1 MVQREG
7 IEALVRE
14 NQEEIL
20 SLLRDF
26 VELESPTEDR
36 EAVHALGEMAAE
48 LFYPFLPQKKV
59 LGEEYRVY
67 RFSRQEPR
75 VVFLGHLD
83 TVHPRG
89 SLKRNPF
96 RVEEGKVYGPGVLDM
111 KGGIVA
117 LYFALRFAEALGD
130 LPPLALILN
139 TEEERG
145 SAHTLDNM
153 RRLANGFKYCFGLE
167 PSSPGGKLKTSRK
180 GVITLKIETRGRKAH
195 AGLAPEKGINAIDEL
210 IGQLHQ
216 LREWVKVNEGSFNI
230 GIIGGG
236 EKPNVIPGEAFA
248 VVDIRF
254 KDEGFGEKLQTY
266 MGEVGPLKKGALV
279 RMGFN
284 SFVPPLQ
291 PNIAQRRLYARLRE
305 FFRSHGIELEETSSP
320 GGADASWFSRWGMA
334 AIDGWGPEGEGAHS
348 DDEFLNLASLHQR
361 IVILT
366 LLLLNLKTLA
376 P

>member
-1 MVQREG
+1 MVQRKD
-7 IEALVRE
+7 IEALVKE
-14 NQEEIL
+14 NREEII
-20 SLLRDF
+20 SLLKDF

-36 EAVHALGEMAAE
+36 DAVHALGDMAAE
-48 LFYPFLPQKKV
+48 LFHPFLPQKKV
-59 LGEEYRVY
+59 LGDEYRVY
-67 RFSRQEPR
+67 RFSKGKPK

-83 TVHPRG
+83 TVHPKG
-89 SLKRNPF
+89 SLSRNPF
-96 RVEEGKVYGPGVLDM
+96 REEEGRIYGPGVLDM

-117 LYFALRFAEALGD
+117 FYFALKFAEALGK

-139 TEEERG
+139 TEEEKG

-153 RRLANGFKYCFGLE
+153 RRLSNGFKYCFGLE

-180 GVITLKIETRGRKAH
+180 GVVSLKIETRGRKAH

-210 IGQLHQ
+210 IQQLHQ

-254 KDEGFGEKLQTY
+254 EEEAFAEKLREY
-266 MGEVGPLKKGALV
+266 MGEVSPFKKGALV
-279 RMGFN
+279 RMSFN
-284 SFVPPLQ
+284 SFMPPLQ
-291 PNIAQRRLYARLRE
+291 PNITQRKLYARLKE
-305 FFRSHGIELEETSSP
+305 FFSSYGMELEETASP
-320 GGADASWFSRWGMA
+320 GGADTSWFSKWGMA

-348 DDEFLNLASLHQR
+348 DDEFLYFSSLEKR
-361 IVILT
+361 IVMLT
-366 LLLLNLKTLA
+366 LLILNLKNLA